1 MREHTQKFAEK
12 YIELKKYVKRF
23 NFRTLL
29 FFNDKN
35 FEEYFDKFKFFLDD
49 KIVIKAFATSFL
61 FLASNIL

>member
-12 YIELKKYVKRF
+12 YIELKKCVKRF

-49 KIVIKAFATSFL
+49 KKMSWHLQHL
-61 FLASNIL
+61 FYF